1 MKKALVTT
9 AAMLLAFGAGAAQA
23 HDPAAMRADWLEERL
38 ELSEEQRAQVEA
50 IYAEAQEQREALR
63 DQAREQR
70 KAAMEQRREMR
81 KQSQAIGESTRERL
95 AEVLT
100 EEQSAQLAD
109 MRKRLDRRAIMRDGR
124 RGMRGGPGMERS
136 KGTLRRMLRSRQMH
150 EQTKTE
156 APAAE
161 DQGS

>member
-1 MKKALVTT
+1 MRKSLVTT
-9 AAMLLAFGAGAAQA
+9 TAMLLAFGAGAAQA
-23 HDPAAMRADWLEERL
+23 HDPASMRADWLEERL
-38 ELSEEQRAQVEA
+38 ELSEEQRARVDA
-50 IYAEAQEQREALR
+50 IFAEAQEQREALR
-63 DQAREQR
+63 AQAREQR

-100 EEQSAQLAD
+100 EEQNARLAD
-109 MRKRLDRRAIMRDGR
+109 TRKRLERRAIMRDGR
-124 RGMRGGPGMERS
+124 RGMRGGPGMERR
-136 KGTLRRMLRSRQMH
+136 KGMLRRMIRSRQMH
-150 EQTKTE
+150 EETKTE